1 MGFVTCKLIGPSE
14 IGGIHYYG
22 LANQMFQI
30 ATVISYA
37 NQNNLT
43 PLFPMLKEE
52 KYGSYTKNIFRKLN
66 LTNFNPNEIELDY
79 HQPDFSYSEIPRS
92 NKVRLN
98 GYFQSELYF
107 VKDRSLILETFT
119 PTDQILNYIYKK
131 YEDLLNDSL
140 SIHLRFGDYRK
151 IQDHHPLLSKTN
163 YYENILEIN
172 KRKNLLVFSDDI
184 KRANKI
190 RAFKNFDVKFIT
202 NEPEYVD
209 LFLMSLCNDNAI
221 ANSSFSW
228 WGAWLNK
235 NNNKNVYYPE
245 TWFGPS
251 KNEFDTKDLIPKG
264 WIKVESKAKKNKIF
278 QF

>member
-1 MGFVTCKLIGPSE
+1 MNFVTCKLVGPSE

-52 KYGSYTKNIFRKLN
+52 KYGNYTENIFRKLD
-66 LTNFNPNEIELDY
+66 LSEVDSSEIALDY
-79 HQPDFSYSEIPRS
+79 HQPDFSYSDIPSS

-107 VKDRSLILETFT
+107 KSDRNLILETFS
-119 PTDQILNYIYKK
+119 PTDEILNYIYKK
-131 YEDLLNDSL
+131 YNALLNDSL
-140 SIHLRFGDYRK
+140 SIHLRYGDYRK

-184 KRANKI
+184 NRAKKVK
-190 RAFKNFDVKFIT
+190 AFKNFDVNFIT
-202 NEPEYVD
+202 NEPEHID

-245 TWFGPS
+245 TWFGPAKS
-251 KNEFDTKDLIPKG
+251 EFEIKDLIPDG
-264 WIKVESKAKKNKIF
+264 WTKIESKTKKNKIF
-278 QF
+278 NF

>member
-1 MGFVTCKLIGPSE
+1 MGFVTCKLVGPSE

-52 KYGSYTKNIFRKLN
+52 KYGRYTKNIFRKLN

-184 KRANKI
+184 KRAKKI

-235 NNNKNVYYPE
+235 NNNKNVYYPK

>member
-1 MGFVTCKLIGPSE
+1 MNFVTCKLIGPSK

-30 ATVISYA
+30 AAVISYA

-43 PLFPMLKEE
+43 PLFPMLKEK
-52 KYGSYTKNIFRKLN
+52 KYGNYTENIFRKLN
-66 LTNFNPNEIELDY
+66 LNDFDSNDIELDY
-79 HQPDFSYSEIPRS
+79 HQPDFSYSEIPIRK
-92 NKVRLN
+92 KVRLN

-107 VKDRSLILETFT
+107 KNDRDLILETFS
-119 PTDQILNYIYKK
+119 PNDEILSYIIKK
-131 YEDLLNDSL
+131 YGALLTDSL

-151 IQDHHPLLSKTN
+151 IQDHHPLISKTN

-184 KRANKI
+184 NRAKKI
-190 RAFKNFDVKFIT
+190 KAFKNSNVKFIKD
-202 NEPEYVD
+202 EPEYVD

-235 NNNKNVYYPE
+235 NKNKKVYYPE
-245 TWFGPS
+245 TWFGKS
-251 KNEFDTKDLIPKG
+251 KSEFDTKDLIPDS
-264 WIKVESKAKKNKIF
+264 WIKIESKAKISKIF
-278 QF
+278 KF